1 MRDRMNAMGLALV
14 HWRRLPARRA
24 AGLVMALAIG
34 AAIGA
39 GGTVP
44 ALTADDAEPGRA
56 LFTEKHCA
64 RCHVPR
70 GAQAAGP
77 SIELLRRPDAPG
89 PALEVLRRPQGQME
103 LAGRLWNHLPGMVAA
118 LGQNGFK
125 WPTIAEREMADL
137 MTFLQA
143 KAGRDPAPDFRKGQ
157 LIVLRKGCLK
167 CHSLR
172 REGGRVKPDLADH
185 RKDYE
190 SAAAW
195 AATMWKHTP
204 AMSVMSSSMGLPYPR
219 FVDDEMAQ
227 LVGFLRQSGDMAPPS
242 SR

>member
-1 MRDRMNAMGLALV
+1 MRHALV
-14 HWRRLPARRA
+14 RWRPVPVRSAPGVL
-24 AGLVMALAIG
+24 MALAFS
-34 AAIGA
+34 AAICA
-39 GGTVP
+39 GWPTP
-44 ALTADDAEPGRA
+44 ALAVGDAEAGRA
-56 LFTEKHCA
+56 LFTEKQCA

-70 GAQAAGP
+70 GLQ
-77 SIELLRRPDAPG
+77 APG
-89 PALEVLRRPQGQME
+89 PPFELLQRPQGEME

-118 LGQNGFK
+118 LGQTGFQ
-125 WPTIAEREMADL
+125 WPSIGEREMADL

-157 LIVLRKGCLK
+157 LLILRKGCLK

-204 AMSVMSSSMGLPYPR
+204 AMSAMSSRMGLPYPR
-219 FVDDEMAQ
+219 FADDEMAQ
-227 LVGFLRQSGDMAPPS
+227 LVGFLRRSAEMAAPPS
-242 SR
+242 R